1 MESINV
7 AEDCNKNDEKMKA
20 RTCGIDS
27 INKRYCQMEW
37 SYSVIDPS
45 EKYSLETMFEHLA

>member
-1 MESINV
+1 M

-27 INKRYCQMEW
+27 INKRCCQMEW
-37 SYSVIDPS
+37 SYSVIDLS